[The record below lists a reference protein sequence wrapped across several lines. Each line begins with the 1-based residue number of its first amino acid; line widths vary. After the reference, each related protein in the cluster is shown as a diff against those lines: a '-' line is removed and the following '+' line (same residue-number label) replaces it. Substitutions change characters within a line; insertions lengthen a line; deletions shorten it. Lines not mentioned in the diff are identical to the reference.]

1 MVKRTS
7 ETPSSAVSLRND
19 PTVVASITQSE
30 ELAKLAT
37 AVIKTPAQY
46 AQAGEYLKTVNA
58 MLDDIE
64 AARVR
69 LTRPLNGVIRD
80 LNADARHLS
89 AKPLHLQQALKR
101 ALLAYSSEQARIQRE
116 AQQRADEAARK
127 AQEKL
132 QQQAAKAQAA
142 GKVEKAEVLQ
152 SRAEAVVAPIITRE
166 LPKVA
171 GLSTRENWY
180 AECTDLAALVIAV
193 AAGTAPL
200 SLLMANDKVLGA
212 QARSLKADFVVSGVR
227 VWCEKSLAAG
237 ST

>member
-1 MVKRTS
+1 MAKRTNDP
-7 ETPSSAVSLRND
+7 PSSAVSLRND
-19 PTVVASITQSE
+19 PTVVAIVTQSE
-30 ELAKLAT
+30 ALAKLAT

-58 MLDDIE
+58 MLNDIE

-69 LTRPLNGVIRD
+69 ITGPLNGVIRD
-80 LNADARHLS
+80 LNTDARQLS

-101 ALLAYSSEQARIQRE
+101 ALLAYSAEQQRIQHE
-116 AQQRADEAARK
+116 QQQRADEAARK

-132 QQQAAKAQAA
+132 QQQAANAQAA

-152 SRAEAVVAPIITRE
+152 SRADAVVAPIVTRE
-166 LPKVA
+166 VPKVA

-180 AECTDLAALVIAV
+180 AECTDLGKLVTAV
-193 AAGTAPL
+193 AAGQAPL

-212 QARSLKADFVVSGVR
+212 QARSLKAEFVVPGVR
-227 VWCEKSLAAG
+227 VWAEKSLAAG